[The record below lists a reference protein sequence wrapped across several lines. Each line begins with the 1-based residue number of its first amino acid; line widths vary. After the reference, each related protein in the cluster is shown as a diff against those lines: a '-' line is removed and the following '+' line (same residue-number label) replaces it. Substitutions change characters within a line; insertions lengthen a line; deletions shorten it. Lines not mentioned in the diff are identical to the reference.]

1 MKRFLLVTAAFL
13 LPFSAA
19 AQTSDESGFWQA
31 QPDEVPETAA
41 QDLSGESDTAG
52 GGSESEDAGGDWGFG
67 PLRLGMSS
75 AEVKAALE
83 ESPDFSYRQFTESM
97 LPYTDLPV
105 FECKGTKFIDRAVFQ
120 FYEDRLYS
128 MTIFFN
134 RRKLDFYTLFTT
146 LTEKCGV
153 HSQLSPERIVW
164 ENGTVRQTLTKPLTL
179 AFLDVAVH
187 DELLGRSEVRKDEE
201 FFAKQ
206 EFLDRFG
213 APQSEENSESAAGT
227 GEAET
232 EETAEGDNDTP

>member
-1 MKRFLLVTAAFL
+1 MKRILLIAAAFL

-41 QDLSGESDTAG
+41 QDLSGESDAA
-52 GGSESEDAGGDWGFG
+52 GGSESENAGGDWGFG

-105 FECKGTKFIDRAVFQ
+105 FECRGTKFIDRAVFQ

-164 ENGTVRQTLTKPLTL
+164 ESETVRQTLTKPLTV

-187 DELLGRSEVRKDEE
+187 DKLLGRSEIRKDEE

-206 EFLDRFG
+206 DFLNRFG
-213 APQSEENSESAAGT
+213 SPQDGESQEAAAGT
-227 GEAET
+227 GET
-232 EETAEGDNDTP
+232 EAGGTSEGSDEAL

>member
-1 MKRFLLVTAAFL
+1 MKRILLIAAAFL

-52 GGSESEDAGGDWGFG
+52 GSESENAGSG
-67 PLRLGMSS
+67 LRLGMSS

-146 LTEKCGV
+146 LTEKCRLG
-153 HSQLSPERIVW
+153 ER
-164 ENGTVRQTLTKPLTL
+164 N
-179 AFLDVAVH
+179 
-187 DELLGRSEVRKDEE
+187 
-201 FFAKQ
+201 
-206 EFLDRFG
+206 
-213 APQSEENSESAAGT
+213 SAANV
-227 GEAET
+227 
-232 EETAEGDNDTP
+232 D